1 MLRKLKNKEIPVVRK
16 ELLTKQDN
24 KCYMC
29 GFDLSNSNNKNIH
42 LDHSHST
49 GLVRSV
55 LCARC
60 NQLQGKVEKMYNRF
74 TPKVRK
80 STKDERN
87 FYLGLYR
94 YLDVISTNYIHPT
107 YKTANEKRIA
117 RNKKVRLKRKIKNE
131 NRCTR

>member
-117 RNKKVRLKRKIKNE
+117 RNKKARLKRKIKNE